1 MRAVECK
8 PVSDYDNGLRTSSV
22 SLEDNHEEADGNW
35 NNVDSISLGNFKSA
49 NAKDESNPNWHDKNL
64 SNVWFNNFIK

>member
-8 PVSDYDNGLRTSSV
+8 PVADYDNGLRTSSV

-35 NNVDSISLGNFKSA
+35 NNVDSISLGNFKNA
-49 NAKDESNPNWHDKNL
+49 NAKESKKERERKRKKSVL
-64 SNVWFNNFIK
+64 KLGK